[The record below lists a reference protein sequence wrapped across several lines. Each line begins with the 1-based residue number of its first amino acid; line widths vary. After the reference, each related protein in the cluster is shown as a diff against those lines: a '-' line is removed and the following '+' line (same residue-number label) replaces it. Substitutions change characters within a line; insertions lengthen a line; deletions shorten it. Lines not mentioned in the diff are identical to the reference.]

1 MKLIK
6 MTDFIENLRDE
17 MNEYSPLNAEKTKKY
32 FNKIFYYN
40 DFLKMNLNLGM
51 FIPCDENFN
60 ILKKP
65 NHYRRF
71 INSDYLNENP
81 KMSEKW
87 LKDCLEYQ
95 KAESKILF
103 KDFHFSIED
112 GGEKCVAIEG
122 FVLGI
127 EYLWKIK
134 IEDLADDN
142 IELTKLAIKSIF
154 G

>member
-6 MTDFIENLRDE
+6 MTDFVENLRDE
-17 MNEYSPLNAEKTKKY
+17 MIECSPLNSEKTKEY
-32 FNKIFYYN
+32 FDKVFFYN
-40 DFLKMNLNLGM
+40 NFLKMNLNLGM

-71 INSDYLNENP
+71 ISKEYLNENP

-87 LKDCLEYQ
+87 VEKCEEY
-95 KAESKILF
+95 KKSERKILF
-103 KDFHFSIED
+103 KDFQFFIEE

-122 FVLGI
+122 FVLPI
-127 EYLWKIK
+127 EVLFGMKV
-134 IEDLADDN
+134 EDISDN
-142 IELTKLAIKSIF
+142 GIELTNYAIKRIF
-154 G
+154 D